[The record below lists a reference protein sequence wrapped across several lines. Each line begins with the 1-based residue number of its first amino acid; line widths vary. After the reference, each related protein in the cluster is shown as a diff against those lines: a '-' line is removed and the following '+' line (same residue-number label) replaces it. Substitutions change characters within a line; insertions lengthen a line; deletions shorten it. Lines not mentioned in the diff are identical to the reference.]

1 MTGRRGPD
9 DAADRALGGGLR
21 RSGQGATTEWLV
33 SVPVPR
39 GVAPEQVD
47 AVIRDLDYL
56 DARVEMIRGQPTV
69 TVVVRAL
76 SLDDATDY
84 AVERVRALI
93 DAQP

>member
-9 DAADRALGGGLR
+9 DAADRAVGGGSR
-21 RSGQGATTEWLV
+21 RSGQGATTEWQV

-47 AVIRDLDYL
+47 VVIRDLDYL
-56 DARVEMIRGQPTV
+56 DARVETIRGQPTV

-84 AVERVRALI
+84 AVEGVLALI